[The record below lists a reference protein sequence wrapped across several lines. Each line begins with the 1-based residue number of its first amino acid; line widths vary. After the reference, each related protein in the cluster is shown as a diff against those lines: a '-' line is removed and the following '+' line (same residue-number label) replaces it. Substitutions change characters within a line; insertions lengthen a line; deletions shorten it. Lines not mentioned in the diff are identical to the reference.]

1 MTNNNI
7 YTDNLQEL
15 YRELILDHAR
25 APHNFCKMSDATHSA
40 QGINP
45 LCGDKLNIYLNINNK
60 NEIKKISFEGIGCA
74 ISIASASLLTD
85 MMKEKNTNEALKFS
99 DIFLSYLTGREQEEN
114 ANKNIDIGKLIALGG
129 VKKFPSRVKC
139 ATLSWHALKA
149 AINQNDDLVS
159 TE

>member
-25 APHNFCKMSDATHSA
+25 APHNFSKMSDATHSA

-60 NEIKKISFEGIGCA
+60 NEIKKYLLKVLDVQ
-74 ISIASASLLTD
+74 SLLHR
-85 MMKEKNTNEALKFS
+85 L
-99 DIFLSYLTGREQEEN
+99 L
-114 ANKNIDIGKLIALGG
+114 
-129 VKKFPSRVKC
+129 C
-139 ATLSWHALKA
+139 
-149 AINQNDDLVS
+149 
-159 TE
+159 

>member
-60 NEIKKISFEGIGCA
+60 NEIKSHFK
-74 ISIASASLLTD
+74 D
-85 MMKEKNTNEALKFS
+85 LKKP
-99 DIFLSYLTGREQEEN
+99 ILV
-114 ANKNIDIGKLIALGG
+114 KL
-129 VKKFPSRVKC
+129 
-139 ATLSWHALKA
+139 
-149 AINQNDDLVS
+149 
-159 TE
+159 